1 MEDATSTRKRDIKN
15 LQKTSKRPLVV
26 ANKHPENQNILKSSK
41 LSAGMKTYIGTIRC
55 KEKKKSYII
64 GDRI

>member
-41 LSAGMKTYIGTIRC
+41 LSAGMKTYIGTI
-55 KEKKKSYII
+55 
-64 GDRI
+64 